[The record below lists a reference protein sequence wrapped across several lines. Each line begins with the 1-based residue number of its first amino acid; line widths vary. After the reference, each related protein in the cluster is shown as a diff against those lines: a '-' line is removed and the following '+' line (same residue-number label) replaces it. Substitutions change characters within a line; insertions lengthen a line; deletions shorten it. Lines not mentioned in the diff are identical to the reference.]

1 MTPAMT
7 SEHPLWHVY
16 RFIRFSALGAT
27 SILPLL
33 GAASVSP
40 RPPAGLLV
48 GLLAAAL
55 LFHCYAY
62 VLNDVIDLPIDRR
75 EPQRAT
81 FPLVRGLVRPQHAL
95 AFALA
100 QIPLLFALT
109 AWLGGGP
116 LAQAALAVAL
126 LLMAA
131 YNLWGKR
138 TRFPPLIDLAQG
150 LGWAA
155 LLLYGAA
162 LAGAPSPLTG
172 ALAAFEIVF
181 IMLINGV
188 HGPLRDLAN
197 DLRCGARTTAIL
209 FGARPAASEQ
219 PQASSLKPPASRI
232 FIPPALTAYAVALQL
247 LLAGLLA
254 LPLALGWLALPPPA
268 RLVATLLS
276 VGPTLWGLW
285 LLLRVRGTPDQA
297 SLLSGGMAHLVLTL
311 SAPVGL
317 VLLSVGGPARAALL
331 AAFLLPLLP
340 NALSYRALAWLWR
353 RL

>member
-1 MTPAMT
+1 MTAAAT
-7 SEHPLWHVY
+7 TEHPLWHVY

-27 SILPLL
+27 AILPLL

-40 RPPAGLLV
+40 RPSVGLLC

-62 VLNDVIDLPIDRR
+62 VLNDVIDLPIDRC

-109 AWLGGGP
+109 AWLGGGAS
-116 LAQAALAVAL
+116 AQAALAAAL

-138 TRFPPLIDLAQG
+138 TPFPPLIDLAQG

-155 LLLYGAA
+155 LVVYGAA
-162 LAGAPSPLTG
+162 LVGTPTPLTG
-172 ALAAFEIVF
+172 ALAIFEVVF

-209 FGARPAASEQ
+209 FGARPVAAEQ
-219 PQASSLKPPASRI
+219 QDLKPQAPSV
-232 FIPPALTAYAVALQL
+232 FIPPALTVYALTLQL

-254 LPLALGWLALPPPA
+254 LPLALDWLALSPPT
-268 RLVATLLS
+268 RLVAALLS
-276 VGPTLWGLW
+276 VGPALWGLW

-317 VLLSVGGPARAALL
+317 LLLSVDGPARAALL
-331 AAFLLPLLP
+331 AALLLPLLP
-340 NALSYRALAWLWR
+340 NALSYRALAWVWKR
-353 RL
+353 S